1 VTLTVIR
8 VLNEAKKNPTY
19 QNPTFDKVLNFHYF
33 LIILDIYFY
42 ERDK

>member
-8 VLNEAKKNPTY
+8 VLNEAKK
-19 QNPTFDKVLNFHYF
+19 NPTFDKVLNFHYF